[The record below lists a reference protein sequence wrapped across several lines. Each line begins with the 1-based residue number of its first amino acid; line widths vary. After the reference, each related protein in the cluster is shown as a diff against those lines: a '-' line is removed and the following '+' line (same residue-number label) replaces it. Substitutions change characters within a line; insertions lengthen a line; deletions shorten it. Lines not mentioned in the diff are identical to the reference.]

1 MKNIAERYD
10 GYGNSIRKIMEQ
22 KAGNPG
28 ILELCLI
35 LSKVDKKYETAIET
49 ALSGNIQ
56 NIVTEDEA
64 TAKKMI
70 SYLKQNHFGRATFLP
85 LTSVKANR
93 NPKMRLHLG
102 KKGVLGIANRLVK
115 CEPKYD
121 EVVAYLLGRV
131 IVVDTIDNAIA
142 LAKEKPLFTAYCDC

>member
-1 MKNIAERYD
+1 
-10 GYGNSIRKIMEQ
+10 
-22 KAGNPG
+22 
-28 ILELCLI
+28 
-35 LSKVDKKYETAIET
+35 
-49 ALSGNIQ
+49 
-56 NIVTEDEA
+56 
-64 TAKKMI
+64 MI

-93 NPKMRLHLG
+93 NPKNEAALG
-102 KKGVLGIANRLVK
+102 EKGVLGIANRLVK

-142 LAKEKPLFTAYCDC
+142 LGKEKPLFHCIL

>member
-1 MKNIAERYD
+1 
-10 GYGNSIRKIMEQ
+10 MEQ

-28 ILELCLI
+28 ILGVVSDLI
-35 LSKVDKKYETAIET
+35 QVDKKYETAIET

-93 NPKMRLHLG
+93 NPKNEAALG
-102 KKGVLGIANRLVK
+102 EKVCLELQTVL
-115 CEPKYD
+115 
-121 EVVAYLLGRV
+121 
-131 IVVDTIDNAIA
+131 
-142 LAKEKPLFTAYCDC
+142 